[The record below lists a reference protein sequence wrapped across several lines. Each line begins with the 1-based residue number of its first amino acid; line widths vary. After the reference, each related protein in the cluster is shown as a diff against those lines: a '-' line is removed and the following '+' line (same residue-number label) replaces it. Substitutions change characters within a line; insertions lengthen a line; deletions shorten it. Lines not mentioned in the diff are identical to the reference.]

1 MQNWLAYRRE
11 RHATPKKKDFF
22 HYVDRRHLRP
32 HLRNSTQ
39 LELSFRIKTVRTISI
54 LWTVWN
60 SYRIP
65 TVLDGE
71 PARARSQPH
80 NMHIELRSEPE
91 PDDPNQ
97 AGCITK
103 KDRPSSKSMCG
114 FKECSHATRKNIKIE
129 VTGQRSLKPWAG
141 GGLSLAKPYSAK
153 PYSAVQESAKPYS
166 SKPYS
171 AVQESAK
178 LYSDKPYSFSV

>member
-1 MQNWLAYRRE
+1 M
-11 RHATPKKKDFF
+11 
-22 HYVDRRHLRP
+22 
-32 HLRNSTQ
+32 
-39 LELSFRIKTVRTISI
+39 RTISI

-114 FKECSHATRKNIKIE
+114 FKECSHASRKNIKIQ
-129 VTGQRSLKPWAG
+129 VTGQRSPKPWVG
-141 GGLSLAKPYSAK
+141 DIK
-153 PYSAVQESAKPYS
+153 AVFKLNRD

-171 AVQESAK
+171 FCTLDITSHVIV
-178 LYSDKPYSFSV
+178 SVMTSLVLILKMANNQFQMLEECLPGARRGY